1 MPPWSV
7 NESKRPLH
15 RPLRALR
22 VGIDAV
28 CWANRR
34 GYGRYARELITSMVA
49 QAPDVEFLIFLDRRA
64 LDTFEIRA
72 ANVRTVLVEPKHS
85 PTEAAVAGDSRSP
98 FDMLRFTKAVWR
110 EAPDVFFFPSVY
122 TYFPLPPGQRAVVAI
137 HDAIA
142 ERFPELTL
150 PSRRAR
156 AFWHMKVG
164 LALAQSRLVLTVSEY
179 ARLEIERMLSVS
191 SDRMRVAV
199 EAPAP
204 VFRPKNSEKI
214 ANAAAEVGL
223 PSDSSWFIYV
233 GGFNPHKNVHT
244 VIEAHGRLARELG
257 DEACPRLLLVGS
269 KGSEGFH
276 GDFQDILEAI
286 DAAGTVGLV
295 HCPGFVSDE
304 RLASLYS
311 GALALLLLSESEGFG
326 LPGVEAAACGCPV
339 IATTESP
346 LPQLLAGGGYFVP
359 PADTALA
366 FDAMRE
372 LAADPDR
379 RQRLGDTARAGAEQ
393 LGWHLAS
400 AVALDALRDAAR

>member
-1 MPPWSV
+1 
-7 NESKRPLH
+7 
-15 RPLRALR
+15 
-22 VGIDAV
+22 
-28 CWANRR
+28 
-34 GYGRYARELITSMVA
+34 MVER
-49 QAPDVEFLIFLDRRA
+49 APDVEFVAFLDRRA
-64 LDTFEIRA
+64 LDAFEIDA
-72 ANVRTVLVEPKHS
+72 PNVRTVLVEPKHS
-85 PTEAAVAGDSRSP
+85 PTEAAVADGSRSP
-98 FDMLRFTKAVWR
+98 GDMFRFTRAVWR

-156 AFWHMKVG
+156 AFWRAKVA

-191 SDRMRVAV
+191 SDRIRVAV

-204 VFRPKNSEKI
+204 VFRPASSREEI
-214 ANAAAEVGL
+214 ELAAAEVGL
-223 PSDSSWFIYV
+223 PAGAQWFIYV
-233 GGFNPHKNVHT
+233 GGFNPHKNVHAI
-244 VIEAHGRLARELG
+244 IEAHGRLAREIG
-257 DEACPRLLLVGS
+257 PEACPRLLLVGS

-276 GDFQDILEAI
+276 GDFQDVLEAI
-286 DAAGTVGLV
+286 DKAGTADLV
-295 HCPGFVSDE
+295 HCPGFVADE

-326 LPGVEAAACGCPV
+326 LPGVEAAACACPV

-346 LPQLLAGGGYFVP
+346 LPQLLEGGGYFVP
-359 PADTALA
+359 PADADQAL
-366 FDAMRE
+366 DAMRE

-379 RQRLGDTARAGAEQ
+379 RRRLGAAARARAEL

-400 AVALDALRDAAR
+400 AAALDALRDAAR